1 MTNMID
7 TVPETDQEH
16 PVTSDT
22 PTPAPAPE
30 APANPAPAPVVP
42 VVVPVAPAPRTGN
55 AAWASEHDRKVIA
68 DLHAAIR
75 AVGYTR
81 PMVSAVTGFNDST
94 VWRAQNHKAFTIEL
108 PAWLAYFQALPRDE
122 AGNFLPAPG
131 SKQAKPKIED
141 VQRELDA
148 VRADL
153 QAKIDA
159 AVAAL
164 STEDAKSIKQLREV
178 VQTARDALV
187 GTPTEVPAEVVATA

>member
-7 TVPETDQEH
+7 TVPETDEQH
-16 PVTSDT
+16 PVTSST
-22 PTPAPAPE
+22 PTPAPE
-30 APANPAPAPVVP
+30 APAPAP

-55 AAWASEHDRKVIA
+55 AAWASEADRKVIA
-68 DLHAAIR
+68 DLHALIR
-75 AVGYTR
+75 AAGYTR
-81 PMVSAVTGFNDST
+81 PMISAVTGFNDSR
-94 VWRAQNHKAFTIEL
+94 VYLAQRAKAQLHEVQ
-108 PAWLAYFQALPRDE
+108 PWLAYFQSLPRDE

-131 SKQAKPKIED
+131 SRQAKPKIED
-141 VQRELDA
+141 VQRQLDE

-178 VQTARDALV
+178 VQAARDALV
-187 GTPTEVPAEVVATA
+187 GTPVEAPAEVVATA

>member
-30 APANPAPAPVVP
+30 APANPAPAPVAP
-42 VVVPVAPAPRTGN
+42 VVVPAAPAPRTGN
-55 AAWASEHDRKVIA
+55 AAWASEADRKMIA
-68 DLHAAIR
+68 ELHAAIR

-81 PMVSAVTGFNDST
+81 PMISAATGFNDSR
-94 VWRAQNHKAFTIEL
+94 VYLAQHAKAQLHEVA
-108 PAWLAYFQALPRDE
+108 AWLEYFKSLPRDE

-131 SKQAKPKIED
+131 SRQAKPKIED

-164 STEDAKSIKQLREV
+164 STEDAKSIKQLRDV
-178 VQTARDALV
+178 VQAARDALV
-187 GTPTEVPAEVVATA
+187 GTPVEAPAEAVATA